1 VIGAPARLVVAA
13 LLVLAGVAP
22 AAAAPGRIGA
32 QFRYWAFDDRNDN
45 RNPILYGVL
54 DPIHVQVE
62 VWDYVRGT
70 DQFRPELGVH
80 LRDRR
85 RSSYDMQ
92 WRHELDVERLTLGT
106 GQVLSDHVVGKISV
120 AALVNR
126 DSTEYV
132 YSGGIDAYWHSYSF
146 AGVDVLRDPRGDD
159 LWVVPVRLRLANE
172 GNDWVQFTLAPAS
185 RRTLGWAAD
194 AKVKW
199 LRFGLERNNR
209 FDFTTRDNII
219 STLGVEFA
227 LPAEQ
232 P

>member
-1 VIGAPARLVVAA
+1 
-13 LLVLAGVAP
+13 
-22 AAAAPGRIGA
+22 
-32 QFRYWAFDDRNDN
+32 
-45 RNPILYGVL
+45 
-54 DPIHVQVE
+54 
-62 VWDYVRGT
+62 
-70 DQFRPELGVH
+70 VH